1 MSMNISGE
9 KCSVCQA
16 YLFEDDDIVYCP
28 ECGAPHHRECYN
40 SLGHCGLEQF
50 HGTDGQYRRPEPKAQ
65 EKAEEP
71 IEEQPKAVNG
81 NEVVCSMCGKTYD
94 RDNNACTNCGA
105 PNIAKM
111 GGRFIQIDLLG
122 GVPADMDLGDGVTAN
137 EAKMFVATNTQRY
150 IPKFADFKLGKKASW
165 NWAAFLF
172 PCAWFASRKMYSK
185 GILTGVLQIAFTM
198 FVLPLNQAIS
208 FLDFS
213 GAKNYA
219 QSIGIIMQNLDKVGT
234 VAIVAAL
241 VSSIFALILRIVC
254 AIFADYSYRNRVI
267 SAVTE
272 IKKSIEDPIVSYR
285 RRGGMSLTAALI
297 GLMAVQYLPTIFAML
312 IGIF

>member
-1 MSMNISGE
+1 MSLNISEE

-40 SLGHCGLEQF
+40 SLGHCGLEQY
-50 HGTDGQYRRPEPKAQ
+50 HGTEKQYKRPQNETAQ
-65 EKAEEP
+65 QAVR
-71 IEEQPKAVNG
+71 EQP
-81 NEVVCSMCGKTYD
+81 EVKDDIETVCQMCGKGFD
-94 RDNNACTNCGA
+94 RDSAQCPNCGA
-105 PNIAKM
+105 PNISKL
-111 GGRFIQIDLLG
+111 GGRFIEIDLLG

-213 GAKNYA
+213 GAKNYT
-219 QSIGIIMQNLDKVGT
+219 QIFEIIMQNLDKVGT

-272 IKKSIEDPIVSYR
+272 IKKSIEDPIVAYR

-297 GLMAVQYLPTIFAML
+297 GLMAVRYLPAIFAMP

>member
-1 MSMNISGE
+1 MSLNISEE

-28 ECGAPHHRECYN
+28 ECGAPHHRDCYN
-40 SLGHCGLEQF
+40 SVGHCGLEQY
-50 HGTDGQYRRPEPKAQ
+50 HGTEKQYKRPQNETAQ
-65 EKAEEP
+65 QAVR
-71 IEEQPKAVNG
+71 EQP
-81 NEVVCSMCGKTYD
+81 EVKDDIETVCQMCGKGFD
-94 RDNNACTNCGA
+94 RDSAQCPNCGA
-105 PNIAKM
+105 PNISKL
-111 GGRFIQIDLLG
+111 GGRFIEIDLLG

-213 GAKNYA
+213 GAKNYT
-219 QSIGIIMQNLDKVGT
+219 QIFEIIMQNLDKVGT

-272 IKKSIEDPIVSYR
+272 IKKSIEDPIVAYR

-297 GLMAVQYLPTIFAML
+297 GLMAVRYLPAIFAMP

>member
-1 MSMNISGE
+1 MSLNISEE

-28 ECGAPHHRECYN
+28 ECGAPHHRDCYN
-40 SLGHCGLEQF
+40 SVGHCGLEQY
-50 HGTDGQYRRPEPKAQ
+50 HGTEKQYKRPQNETAQ
-65 EKAEEP
+65 QAVR
-71 IEEQPKAVNG
+71 EQP
-81 NEVVCSMCGKTYD
+81 EVKDDIETVCQMCGKGFD
-94 RDNNACTNCGA
+94 RDSAQCPNCGA
-105 PNIAKM
+105 PNISKL
-111 GGRFIQIDLLG
+111 GGRFIEIDLLG

-185 GILTGVLQIAFTM
+185 AALIGTFQVAFSMLTFPFQR
-198 FVLPLNQAIS
+198 AIS

-213 GAKNYA
+213 GAKNDA
-219 QSIGIIMQNLDKVGT
+219 QSIGIIMQILDKVGT
-234 VAIVAAL
+234 LAFVAAL

-297 GLMAVQYLPTIFAML
+297 GLMAVQYLPAIFAML

>member
-1 MSMNISGE
+1 
-9 KCSVCQA
+9 
-16 YLFEDDDIVYCP
+16 
-28 ECGAPHHRECYN
+28 
-40 SLGHCGLEQF
+40 
-50 HGTDGQYRRPEPKAQ
+50 
-65 EKAEEP
+65 
-71 IEEQPKAVNG
+71 
-81 NEVVCSMCGKTYD
+81 MCGKGFD
-94 RDNNACTNCGA
+94 RDSAQCPNCGA
-105 PNIAKM
+105 PNISKL

-185 GILTGVLQIAFTM
+185 AALIGTFQVVFSMLT
-198 FVLPLNQAIS
+198 LPLQRAIS

-213 GAKNYA
+213 GAKNDA
-219 QSIGIIMQNLDKVGT
+219 QSIGIIMQILDKVGT
-234 VAIVAAL
+234 LAFVAAL

-297 GLMAVQYLPTIFAML
+297 GLMAVQYLPAIFAML

>member
-1 MSMNISGE
+1 MSLNISEE

-16 YLFEDDDIVYCP
+16 DLFEDDDIVYCP
-28 ECGAPHHRECYN
+28 ECGAPHHRDCYN
-40 SLGHCGLEQF
+40 SVGHCGLEQY
-50 HGTDGQYRRPEPKAQ
+50 HGTEKQYKRPQNETAQ
-65 EKAEEP
+65 QAVR
-71 IEEQPKAVNG
+71 EQP
-81 NEVVCSMCGKTYD
+81 EVKDDIETVCQMCGKGFD
-94 RDNNACTNCGA
+94 RDSAQCPNCGA
-105 PNIAKM
+105 PNISKL
-111 GGRFIQIDLLG
+111 GGRFIEIDLLG

-219 QSIGIIMQNLDKVGT
+219 QIFEIIMQNLDKVGT

-267 SAVTE
+267 AAVTE
-272 IKKSIEDPIVSYR
+272 IKKSIEDSIVSYR

-297 GLMAVQYLPTIFAML
+297 GLMAVRYLPAIFAML